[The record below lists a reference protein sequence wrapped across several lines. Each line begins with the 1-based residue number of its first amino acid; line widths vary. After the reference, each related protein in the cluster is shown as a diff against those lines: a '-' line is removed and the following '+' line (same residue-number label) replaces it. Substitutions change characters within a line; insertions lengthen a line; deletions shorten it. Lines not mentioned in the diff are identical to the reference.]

1 MISSKGQKKKS
12 EKPTLTSNH
21 PDNKPYTNADI
32 TPAAKSQ
39 KNKTQKMKI
48 RKDQKKSHQSL
59 TRKKKK
65 KRLKKKER
73 EKKAK
78 KSGPDI
84 NLKKSKSNK
93 KIPKKF

>member
-21 PDNKPYTNADI
+21 PDNKPHTNADI
-32 TPAAKSQ
+32 TPAAKNQ

-65 KRLKKKER
+65 KRLKKER
-73 EKKAK
+73 KREE
-78 KSGPDI
+78 S
-84 NLKKSKSNK
+84 
-93 KIPKKF
+93 